1 MRVWL
6 GHFRPGDLLV
16 ILAAA
21 AFTGSLFPRFWNA
34 GTPDRAVIR
43 ADGKVF
49 AEVDLAVQKMLT
61 VPGPL
66 GNTLVAIEPGRARV
80 LADPSPRQYCVL
92 QGWLSRSG
100 DIALCAP
107 NRFSV
112 QVFGRDRAYD
122 SLAF

>member
-1 MRVWL
+1 M
-6 GHFRPGDLLV
+6 

-21 AFTGSLFPRFWNA
+21 AFTASLFPRFWHA

-49 AEVDLAVQKMLT
+49 AEVDLAVQKTLT

-80 LADPSPRQYCVL
+80 LADPSPRQ
-92 QGWLSRSG
+92 
-100 DIALCAP
+100 
-107 NRFSV
+107 
-112 QVFGRDRAYD
+112 
-122 SLAF
+122 